1 MKIIQITKSLFDFLL
16 YATLPYATYGTAVLY
31 ENDPN
36 LKSVS
41 SVLWGGVTT
50 QKTSAWMFTA
60 VEAKI
65 LARFKPVEDQQL
77 GEVTVEEQSF

>member
-41 SVLWGGVTT
+41 SVL
-50 QKTSAWMFTA
+50 
-60 VEAKI
+60 
-65 LARFKPVEDQQL
+65 
-77 GEVTVEEQSF
+77 